1 MEAKKVEEGSVV
13 IDGVDHPLSEMNE
26 RQLYLVAQLQEIQ
39 TEKKRAIAVLD
50 RLNVTESGFTSLL
63 KETLADFSKLKK
75 LKVLGLSDMGI
86 TSASCFQG
94 IQALEDLEDLRIS
107 KNKVGDGPAASAL
120 RENT

>member
-63 KETLADFSKLKK
+63 KETLADDSN
-75 LKVLGLSDMGI
+75 
-86 TSASCFQG
+86 SA
-94 IQALEDLEDLRIS
+94 R
-107 KNKVGDGPAASAL
+107 
-120 RENT
+120 